1 MSIFQVY
8 NEDKVIAECQKGN
21 QKAQKQLYEKFYK
34 KMYVHALRYSK
45 TNFEAEDILQ
55 DSFVKIFENIGE
67 FRKESSIEHWIR
79 QIVIFTAIKYNRKKI
94 NQIGT
99 VTDIEKMHEDYEPT
113 SDSTLSNYNYQ
124 QLLGFIQQ
132 LAPKYQLIFNL
143 YAIEGYQHKEIAEM
157 LEITEGTS
165 KSQYSRAKA
174 ILQNMLIAEDQKVY
188 EKTR

>member
-1 MSIFQVY
+1 MSIFQLY
-8 NEDKVIAECQKGN
+8 NEEKVIAECQKGN
-21 QKAQKQLYEKFYK
+21 SKAQKQLYEKYFK
-34 KMYVHALRYSK
+34 KMYVHALRYAK

-55 DSFVKIFENIGE
+55 DSFIKVFESIE
-67 FRKESSIEHWIR
+67 DFRQESSVEHWIR
-79 QIVIFTAIKYNRKKI
+79 RIVIFTAIKYNRKKI
-94 NQIGT
+94 NQIGV
-99 VTDIEKMHEDYEPT
+99 VTDIEQMHEDYEPNA
-113 SDSTLSNYNYQ
+113 DSTLSNYNYQ

-174 ILQNMLIAEDQKVY
+174 ILQKMLAEEEHKVY